1 MIEQVI
7 EKSKGPVLRLGDDDG
22 LLYTAFIFK
31 AVTEERGVGGRGW
44 AWGGGGGERWVGEVL
59 SRWSRTDFL

>member
-31 AVTEERGVGGRGW
+31 AVTEERGVG
-44 AWGGGGGERWVGEVL
+44 AGGGGGGGGARGVGG
-59 SRWSRTDFL
+59 RYFLDGR